1 MANEKNL
8 KPFKK
13 GDSRINKGGRPKT
26 KWITDWINHQDRDE
40 DRKKM
45 LQKVMRLAKTGNMR
59 AVEFIAGYSQGKPT
73 SYLDMQIDNNPNK
86 DKPIRVFDIDGFN
99 ADGNLIEEVEP
110 DDVKADA

>member
-13 GDSRINKGGRPKT
+13 GDSRINRGGRPKT
-26 KWITDWINHQDRDE
+26 KHITDWLLRPENESDIDKMM
-40 DRKKM
+40 KKAM
-45 LQKVMRLAKTGNMR
+45 KIAIGGNMR
-59 AVEFIAGYSQGKPT
+59 AIEFVADRIEGKPK
-73 SYLDMQIDNNPNK
+73 SYLDMQIDSNPDK

-99 ADGNLIEEVEP
+99 ADGNPIEEVEP